1 MFLRK
6 FVGKKKDRGLS
17 PFHSADQTRVSS
29 DWAVPGSQLFMEN
42 CQQIYVIGEGK
53 VGSSK
58 GTIERGKLR
67 TRMKIAIDHHSLMGV
82 NGSETEE

>member
-1 MFLRK
+1 
-6 FVGKKKDRGLS
+6 
-17 PFHSADQTRVSS
+17 
-29 DWAVPGSQLFMEN
+29 MEN